1 MKVKF
6 WKMHC
11 LDWKTRYDTGRTIT
25 SRILITKGLNHNSI
39 SKYLNH
45 TDVRKCPRFSLRN
58 LSLIPTLIVRIWFY
72 IMMVERKIPSCFFC
86 DKVAPCTLTIA
97 NCKWRLVGPP
107 KVQNVQVHT
116 IPKKK
121 EESFWS
127 CKCRQDA
134 ASLVRTRNSV
144 KSCLFFFN

>member
-86 DKVAPCTLTIA
+86 DKVALYVLSPYKIVPWQLQIA
-97 NCKWRLVGPP
+97 NDVLWVHP
-107 KVQNVQVHT
+107 KFKMFKFIRFQ
-116 IPKKK
+116 KKK
-121 EESFWS
+121 KKVSGAVS
-127 CKCRQDA
+127 A
-134 ASLVRTRNSV
+134 V
-144 KSCLFFFN
+144 KMPPH